1 MASVLIADDEPAICR
16 VFSTML
22 ERAGHRA
29 LVAANGNQALEL
41 VSREAPDVAFLDVR
55 MPGLDGL
62 EALARLREL
71 APHLPVVVMTA
82 YGTVETALAAMRNG
96 AFDYLGKPVE
106 LERLRA
112 VLDRAL
118 RAAQA
123 SAADAGAAQADAA
136 PAAADDT
143 AKLDLIGQGPAMQQL
158 FKLMALL
165 TDNDMPVL
173 IHGESGVG
181 KELVARGLHRHG
193 RRREQ
198 PFVAVNCA
206 AIPAELL
213 ESELFGHVRGAFTG
227 AVEARS
233 GKLAAAGAGT
243 LLLDEVGELPP
254 PLQVKLLRVL
264 QERCFE
270 PVGEHRLQRLQAR
283 ILAAT
288 NRDLPHEVAAG
299 RFREDFYHRLNTISL
314 HIPPLRQ
321 RLEDIPLLARHF
333 LARAAA
339 ELKRPPPTLAP
350 DAIDA
355 LMRHRWPGNVREL
368 EHLLRRSL
376 LLSPTS
382 MLTAA
387 DLAFAQ
393 PEQASGE
400 SGDAADPDASLTAL
414 AQSTAAA
421 LDALLLAAPTRS
433 GGSAYGVLV
442 EHVERTLVHEA
453 LRRCDNNQVA
463 ASRLLGL
470 HRSTLRKKAGLDR
483 TDSTAANE

>member
-29 LVAANGNQALEL
+29 LVAADGNQALEL

-55 MPGLDGL
+55 MPGLGGL

-71 APHLPVVVMTA
+71 APNLPVVVMTA
-82 YGTVETALAAMRNG
+82 YGTVETALAAIRNG
-96 AFDYLGKPVE
+96 AFDYLGKPIE

-123 SAADAGAAQADAA
+123 SPADASAAQGD
-136 PAAADDT
+136 AADDET
-143 AKLDLIGQGPAMQQL
+143 AKLDLVGQGPAMQQL

-270 PVGEHRLQRLQAR
+270 PVGEHRPQRLQAR
-283 ILAAT
+283 LLAAT
-288 NRDLPHEVAAG
+288 NRDLPREVTAG
-299 RFREDFYHRLNTISL
+299 RFREDLYHRLNTISL

-321 RLEDIPLLARHF
+321 RLEDLPLLARHF

-339 ELKRPPPTLAP
+339 ELERPAPTLAP
-350 DAIDA
+350 DALDA
-355 LMRHRWPGNVREL
+355 LRRHHWPGNVREL

-376 LLSPTS
+376 LLSPTPI
-382 MLTAA
+382 LTAV

-393 PEQASGE
+393 PEQAPGD
-400 SGDAADPDASLTAL
+400 SGDAATPDASLTAL

-421 LDALLLAAPTRS
+421 LDALLLAAPS
-433 GGSAYGVLV
+433 QHGGSAYSMLV

-483 TDSTAANE
+483 TDPTAANE